1 MLFLQ
6 LKSFYCSE
14 SFQVTTRTKD
24 LEKETLKWQN
34 RWEESTKALKLMK
47 ENHDKLQGE
56 LLNSEQS
63 LEKMKGL
70 CRALQ
75 SERKE
80 LLEELKDKLT
90 KDAAD
95 ARIRVAEK
103 NAALGGKPLNL
114 QPLSENKENTVTTP
128 KKESES
134 DKSIE
139 SPAKTP

>member
-1 MLFLQ
+1 M
-6 LKSFYCSE
+6 
-14 SFQVTTRTKD
+14 KD
-24 LEKETLKWQN
+24 
-34 RWEESTKALKLMK
+34 
-47 ENHDKLQGE
+47 NHDKLQGE

-95 ARIRVAEK
+95 ARIRIAEK
-103 NAALGGKPLNL
+103 NAALGGKPLP
-114 QPLSENKENTVTTP
+114 QPLSENKENETATP
-128 KKESES
+128 KSESES
-134 DKSIE
+134 DKPIE
-139 SPAKTP
+139 SPAKSP